1 MSQLNVDKLN
11 VQNSVVFPSFTDA
24 TRPTAVANGQMIYN
38 SEQER
43 LQYWDGTQWKNVL
56 EPRDTGLGLT
66 PTSPAESAAAIKA
79 ANPDAENGV
88 YWIDLPFVG
97 ATETYCLM
105 DDEWDGGGWMLMLK
119 ATQGTTFNHDSNY
132 WTTDNTLNETDLNLD
147 DGDAKFAVM
156 NYFEGND
163 FMALWPDVNV
173 DGGCIGSNSR
183 GIWTWLQT
191 NYNDGVRI
199 TPIDF
204 FSIEYT
210 TVNAGGSGKYIMQ
223 AKNWCGYSTSV
234 FSSQPDIQF
243 YGFNY
248 KANNRYNNRDRCAT
262 RWGFGWNENSEGI
275 YPSSFTGAYG
285 SNDVGGGIG
294 LGPQWDSYSAGDHI
308 NCCQDNTG
316 INRQARVEVYV
327 R

>member
-11 VQNSVVFPSFTDA
+11 VQESVVFPPFTDS
-24 TRPTAVANGQMIYN
+24 TRPVATVIGQTIYN
-38 SEQER
+38 TEQGR
-43 LQYWDGTQWKNVL
+43 LQFWDGTTWQNVI
-56 EPRDTGLGLT
+56 EPVNAGIGLT
-66 PTSPAESAAAIKA
+66 PQTAAESAQAILA
-79 ANPDAENGV
+79 ANPDAEDGV

-105 DDEWDGGGWMLMLK
+105 DDAWDGGGWMLMMK
-119 ATQGTTFNHDSNY
+119 ATTGTTFQFASNY
-132 WTTDNTLNETDLNLD
+132 WTTDNTLNPDDLTLD
-147 DGDAKFAVM
+147 NANAKYSVM

-163 FMALWPDVNV
+163 FMAIWPDITTE
-173 DGGCIGSNSR
+173 GGSINPNPR
-183 GIWTWLQT
+183 GVWTWLQ
-191 NYNDGVRI
+191 NAYNDGVRI
-199 TPIDF
+199 PPIDF

-210 TVNAGGSGKYIMQ
+210 TINAGGSGKFVQ
-223 AKNWCGYSTSV
+223 HAKTWSGFANGI

-248 KANNRYNNRDRCAT
+248 KANNQYNNRERCAT
-262 RWGFGWNENSEGI
+262 RWGFGWNENAEGL
-275 YPSSFTGAYG
+275 YPSNFSGAYG

-294 LGPQWDSYSAGDHI
+294 LGPQWDSFSAGDHI